1 MRFAHIITND
11 RIYPKLFVEVSTFNN
26 CKINENELTLLVG
39 VDLVKKYFPDFKL
52 KFLDRRISDNVY
64 WTFSKFEKRNI
75 YEEDLESFYNM
86 VYDRIPKDIRY
97 FPVSML
103 SNGYNYYK
111 RFLNYLSNGSPKV
124 ALVLNKEIYIY
135 NNRTILGVSVDE
147 LDYVGI
153 SKGRVLDKLRTFSN
167 VRIVENLDNLNG
179 KDKYLENEYL
189 KYLTFIFSGV

>member
-11 RIYPKLFVEVSTFNN
+11 RIYPKLFVEMSTFNN

-64 WTFSKFEKRNI
+64 WTFSKFEKRNV
-75 YEEDLESFYNM
+75 YEEDLENFYNM

-97 FPVSML
+97 FPVSLL

-124 ALVLNKEIYIY
+124 ILVLNKEIYIY

-167 VRIVENLDNLNG
+167 VRIVENLDILNG

-189 KYLTFIFSGV
+189 KYLTFIFSGI

>member
-26 CKINENELTLLVG
+26 CKINENEPTLLVG
-39 VDLVKKYFPDFKL
+39 VDLVKKHFPDFKL
-52 KFLDRRISDNVY
+52 KFLDRRVNDNVY
-64 WTFSKFEKRNI
+64 WTFSKFEKRNV

-86 VYDRIPKDIRY
+86 VYNRIQKDIRY
-97 FPVSML
+97 FPVSLL

-124 ALVLNKEIYIY
+124 ALVLSKEIYIY
-135 NNRTILGVSVDE
+135 NNRAILGVSVDE

-167 VRIVENLDNLNG
+167 VRIVENLDILNG
-179 KDKYLENEYL
+179 KDKYLENDYL
-189 KYLTFIFSGV
+189 KYLTFIFSTV

>member
-39 VDLVKKYFPDFKL
+39 VDLVKKHFPDFKL
-52 KFLDRRISDNVY
+52 KFLDRRINDNVY
-64 WTFSKFEKRNI
+64 WTFSKFEKRNV

-86 VYDRIPKDIRY
+86 VYNRIQKDIRY
-97 FPVSML
+97 FPVSLL

-124 ALVLNKEIYIY
+124 VLVLSKEIYIY

-167 VRIVENLDNLNG
+167 VRIVENLDTLNG
-179 KDKYLENEYL
+179 KDKYLENDYL
-189 KYLTFIFSGV
+189 KYLTFIFSTV

>member
-26 CKINENELTLLVG
+26 CKIIENELTLLVG

-52 KFLDRRISDNVY
+52 KFLDRRINDNVY
-64 WTFSKFEKRNI
+64 WTFSKFEKRNV

-86 VYDRIPKDIRY
+86 VYNRIQKDIRY
-97 FPVSML
+97 FPVSLL

-124 ALVLNKEIYIY
+124 VLVLSKEIYIY

-167 VRIVENLDNLNG
+167 VRIVENLDILNG
-179 KDKYLENEYL
+179 KDKYLENDYL
-189 KYLTFIFSGV
+189 KYLTFIFSTV

>member
-52 KFLDRRISDNVY
+52 KFLDRRINDNVY
-64 WTFSKFEKRNI
+64 WTFSKFEKRNV

-86 VYDRIPKDIRY
+86 VYNRIQKDIRY
-97 FPVSML
+97 FPVSLL

-124 ALVLNKEIYIY
+124 VLVLGKEIYIY

-167 VRIVENLDNLNG
+167 VRIVENLDILNG
-179 KDKYLENEYL
+179 KDKYLENDYL
-189 KYLTFIFSGV
+189 KYLTFIFSTV

>member
-26 CKINENELTLLVG
+26 CKINENEPTLLVG
-39 VDLVKKYFPDFKL
+39 VDLVKKHFPDFKL
-52 KFLDRRISDNVY
+52 KFLDRRINDNVY
-64 WTFSKFEKRNI
+64 WTFSKFEKRNV

-86 VYDRIPKDIRY
+86 VYNRIQKDIRY
-97 FPVSML
+97 FPVSLL

-124 ALVLNKEIYIY
+124 VLVLSKEIYIY

-167 VRIVENLDNLNG
+167 VRIVENLDILNG
-179 KDKYLENEYL
+179 KDKYLENDYL
-189 KYLTFIFSGV
+189 KYLTFIFSTV

>member
-39 VDLVKKYFPDFKL
+39 VDLVKKHFPDFKL
-52 KFLDRRISDNVY
+52 KFLDRRISDNIY
-64 WTFSKFEKRNI
+64 WTFSKFEKRNV
-75 YEEDLESFYNM
+75 YEEDLEAFYDM
-86 VYDRIPKDIRY
+86 VYNRIPKDIRY
-97 FPVSML
+97 FPVSLL

-124 ALVLNKEIYIY
+124 VLVLSKEIYIY
-135 NNRTILGVSVDE
+135 SNRTILGVSVDE

-167 VRIVENLDNLNG
+167 VRIVENLDILNG
-179 KDKYLENEYL
+179 KDKYLENDYL

>member
-26 CKINENELTLLVG
+26 CKIIENELTLLVG

-52 KFLDRRISDNVY
+52 KFLDRRINDNVY
-64 WTFSKFEKRNI
+64 WTFSKFEKRNV

-86 VYDRIPKDIRY
+86 VYNRIQKDIRY
-97 FPVSML
+97 FPVSLL

-124 ALVLNKEIYIY
+124 VLVLSKEIYIY

-167 VRIVENLDNLNG
+167 VRIVENLDTLNG
-179 KDKYLENEYL
+179 KDKYLENDYL
-189 KYLTFIFSGV
+189 KYLTFIFSTV

>member
-64 WTFSKFEKRNI
+64 WTFSKFEKRNV

-86 VYDRIPKDIRY
+86 VYNRIQKDIRY
-97 FPVSML
+97 FPVSLL

-124 ALVLNKEIYIY
+124 VLVLNKEIYIY

-167 VRIVENLDNLNG
+167 VRIVENLDILNG
-179 KDKYLENEYL
+179 KDKYLENDYL
-189 KYLTFIFSGV
+189 KYLTFIFSVV

>member
-26 CKINENELTLLVG
+26 CKIIENELTLLVG

-52 KFLDRRISDNVY
+52 KFLDRRINDNVY
-64 WTFSKFEKRNI
+64 WTFSKFEKRNV

-86 VYDRIPKDIRY
+86 VYNRIQKDIRY
-97 FPVSML
+97 FPVSLL

-124 ALVLNKEIYIY
+124 ALVLSKEIYIY

-167 VRIVENLDNLNG
+167 VRIVENLDILNG
-179 KDKYLENEYL
+179 KDKYLENDYL
-189 KYLTFIFSGV
+189 KYLTFIFSTV

>member
-64 WTFSKFEKRNI
+64 WTFSKFEKRNV

-97 FPVSML
+97 FPVSLL

-124 ALVLNKEIYIY
+124 VLVLNKEIYIY

-153 SKGRVLDKLRTFSN
+153 SKGKVLDKIRTFNN
-167 VRIVENLDNLNG
+167 VRIVEHLDTLNG